1 MENSPKEKRDNLG
14 ASLRSEALG
23 RDVEELRSLAHQVIE
38 QGTGVLK
45 SRERIEQ
52 IAAEIRNDI
61 KKLLWQKQVMMVDL
75 SPSLTSTISVVRAVY
90 EPHLRRDLLDEL
102 IPFVIDS
109 VNEILAKEDVKIKKG
124 KGGMKGR
131 SSARTMVRVR
141 SISGGSKK
149 SKPSKKS
156 SSKKE
161 K

>member
-61 KKLLWQKQVMMVDL
+61 KKLL
-75 SPSLTSTISVVRAVY
+75 
-90 EPHLRRDLLDEL
+90 
-102 IPFVIDS
+102 
-109 VNEILAKEDVKIKKG
+109 
-124 KGGMKGR
+124 
-131 SSARTMVRVR
+131 
-141 SISGGSKK
+141 
-149 SKPSKKS
+149 
-156 SSKKE
+156 
-161 K
+161 